1 MRQRNVEIVGC
12 RPNAL
17 RALGRRSFLQRA
29 AAALGLSTLRVPAE
43 PLYANTKPIG
53 SAHVIRLFL
62 TGDVMTGRGIDQV
75 LPNPVD
81 PRIYEP
87 YMKSAAGYVELAERR
102 NGPISKPVDF
112 AYIWGDALR
121 ELERA
126 GPDVRIINL
135 ETSVTVSEDHS
146 PKGIN
151 YRMHPKNVP
160 CLQAAG
166 IDVCLLANNH
176 VLDWGPSG
184 LIETLETLRAVDLKT
199 AGAGRDAREALAPA
213 VVEISGKGRVIVFA
227 FGAVS
232 SGIPRAWAAAAD
244 RPGVNLL
251 PDLSQATVG
260 AIGAAVKEVK
270 RTGDVAVASL
280 HWGGNWGYQVT
291 RSQQEFAH
299 GLIDD
304 AGIDMVH
311 GHSSHHVKGIEVYGG
326 KPILYGCGD
335 FLTDYEGIGGYEEFR
350 DDLVLMYFPA
360 IDPATGLLQRLDM
373 TPLRLRNFRL
383 NHASAPEAW
392 WLEGVLNG
400 EGRRFGTG
408 VERDEDNRLTLRW
421 A

>member
-1 MRQRNVEIVGC
+1 MRQRNAEIVGC
-12 RPNAL
+12 GPNAL
-17 RALGRRSFLQRA
+17 RALGRRSFLKRA
-29 AAALGLSTLRVPAE
+29 AAALGLSTLRVPAK

-87 YMKSAAGYVELAERR
+87 YVKSAAEYVELAERL

-213 VVEISGKGRVIVFA
+213 VVEISGKGRVIVLAYRGFA
-227 FGAVS
+227 STRWLGGLMRQRNAEIV
-232 SGIPRAWAAAAD
+232 GCGPNALRALGRRSFLKRAAAALGLS
-244 RPGVNLL
+244 RPSHGTCI
-251 PDLSQATVG
+251 DLRIPS
-260 AIGAAVKEVK
+260 AV
-270 RTGDVAVASL
+270 
-280 HWGGNWGYQVT
+280 
-291 RSQQEFAH
+291 
-299 GLIDD
+299 
-304 AGIDMVH
+304 
-311 GHSSHHVKGIEVYGG
+311 
-326 KPILYGCGD
+326 P
-335 FLTDYEGIGGYEEFR
+335 
-350 DDLVLMYFPA
+350 
-360 IDPATGLLQRLDM
+360 
-373 TPLRLRNFRL
+373 
-383 NHASAPEAW
+383 
-392 WLEGVLNG
+392 
-400 EGRRFGTG
+400 
-408 VERDEDNRLTLRW
+408 
-421 A
+421 